1 MTPYTRLVSG
11 EAGWCLLCTIYRQ
24 KEDGSKMIY
33 VMSRNI
39 PMYAVVEDHRDI
51 EVEEIDKIVRHPLSK
66 YNCSFVHKYELIGNR
81 STGYRLYDD
90 SRYYFPRIQDGL
102 EQLLDK
108 YCSEHMLEAVKE
120 YH

>member
-1 MTPYTRLVSG
+1 MTPYTRLVSNNT
-11 EAGWCLLCTIYRQ
+11 EWYLLCTIYRQ
-24 KEDGSKMIY
+24 TEDGSKMIY

-39 PMYAVVEDHRDI
+39 PMYAVTEDRRGIKI
-51 EVEEIDKIVRHPLSK
+51 EEVDKIVRRPLSK
-66 YNCSFVHKYELIGNR
+66 NNCSFAYKYELIGNR
-81 STGYRLYDD
+81 STGYRLYGD
-90 SRYYFPRIQDGL
+90 SRYYFSRIQDGL